1 MANFETVIVETD
13 LLILGGGMAACGAAV
28 EAAYWAKQNGLKVTL
43 VDKAAVDRSGAVAM
57 GLSAINQYVGL
68 KDGTNTLK
76 DYVDYVRNDLMGVTR
91 EDLVANIARH
101 VDSTVHLF
109 EKWGLPIWKDEKGKY
124 VHEGR
129 WQLMI
134 NGESYKVIVAEAA
147 KNALLQSG
155 VGQIFER
162 VFIVGPIMDGDRCAG
177 AVGFS
182 VRENKFYVFKAKA
195 TLVAMGGAVHVFKP
209 RSSGEGMGRAW
220 YPPWNSGSSAY
231 FTIRAGAEMTCQEV
245 RFIPV
250 RFKDAYGPVGAW
262 FLLFKSRATN
272 SQGGDYMVERRPE
285 LEKWG
290 PYGRVKPVPANLRNY
305 LGMLDVMDGKG
316 PINMRTEEAIQKI
329 ADTYKD
335 DPKAY
340 KKKMKELESEAW
352 EDFLDMTIS
361 QAILWASTNV
371 QPEEQSSEIAASEPY
386 FIGSHSGASGAW
398 VSGPEDL
405 QTDETKAEYFWGYT
419 NMSTVKGLFC
429 AGDASGA
436 SSHKFSSGSHAE
448 GRIAAKSAIKFIV
461 ENNAHATVDPAK
473 VESLKAEILKPLDT
487 YEQHK
492 NATTDPEINPNYI
505 KPRMFMFRL
514 QKIMDEYAGGISSP
528 IHNQRGL
535 AEQGPGTAGLAQGG
549 LRETRRFQLARTHAL
564 LGKHTPHVA
573 GRSARP
579 DHALP
584 RRDSLAR
591 ILLPRGQAGS
601 RRREV
606 ACLRQL
612 PGSIPR
618 RTPGRCEPGR
628 SCRSSR
634 SPRSTNCS
642 EDSAARFGAGDSRGR
657 EGTSHPPVARM
668 KQGLSKECP
677 HCGQPMVRWANP
689 QWS

>member
-1 MANFETVIVETD
+1 MAEFENVIVETD

-28 EAAYWAKQNGLKVTL
+28 EAAHWAKLNGLKVTL

-68 KDGTNTLK
+68 RDGANTVE
-76 DYVDYVRNDLMGVTR
+76 DYVNYVRNDLMGITR

-109 EKWGLPIWKDEKGKY
+109 EKWGLPIWTDEKGAY

-134 NGESYKVIVAEAA
+134 NGESYKVVVAEAA

-162 VFIVGPIMDGDRCAG
+162 VFIVGPLMDGERCAG

-182 VRENKFYVFKAKA
+182 IRENKFYVFKAKA

-231 FTIRAGAEMTCQEV
+231 FTIKAGAEMTCQEV

-262 FLLFKSRATN
+262 FLLFKARATN
-272 SQGGDYMVERRPE
+272 SEGGDYMVERRPE
-285 LEKWG
+285 LENWA

-316 PINMRTEEAIQKI
+316 PIHMRTEEAIQKI
-329 ADTYKD
+329 GDTYKGD
-335 DPKAY
+335 EKAY

-361 QAILWASTNV
+361 QALLWAATNV
-371 QPEEQSSEIAASEPY
+371 QPEERSSEIAAAEPY

-398 VSGPEDL
+398 ISGPEDL
-405 QTDETKAEYFWGYT
+405 QTAETKPDYFWGYA
-419 NMSTVKGLFC
+419 NMATVKGLFC

-461 ENNAHATVDPAK
+461 ENSAAPKIDQAAIEAV
-473 VESLKAEILKPLDT
+473 KAEILKPLEIF
-487 YEQHK
+487 EQHH
-492 NATTDPEINPNYI
+492 NETTDPDINQNYI

-514 QKIMDEYAGGISSP
+514 QKIMDEYAGGISAQFKT
-528 IHNQRGL
+528 NKTLLERALELL
-535 AEQGPGTAGLAQGG
+535 AFLREDSQKLGAAGLHELMRAWENVHRMWQAEAHVRTI
-549 LRETRRFQLARTHAL
+549 LFREETRWPGYYFRADKPAMDEE
-564 LGKHTPHVA
+564 KWHVFA
-573 GRSARP
+573 NCKYDPQS
-579 DHALP
+579 
-584 RRDSLAR
+584 
-591 ILLPRGQAGS
+591 GQWQM
-601 RRREV
+601 
-606 ACLRQL
+606 L
-612 PGSIPR
+612 
-618 RTPGRCEPGR
+618 
-628 SCRSSR
+628 SR
-634 SPRSTNCS
+634 SIKHIFAKK
-642 EDSAARFGAGDSRGR
+642 AAGA
-657 EGTSHPPVARM
+657 
-668 KQGLSKECP
+668 
-677 HCGQPMVRWANP
+677 
-689 QWS
+689 

>member
-28 EAAYWAKQNGLKVTL
+28 EAAHWAKKNGLKVTL

-68 KDGTNTLK
+68 KDGANTVK

-109 EKWGLPIWKDEKGKY
+109 EQWGLPIWKDEKGAY

-134 NGESYKVIVAEAA
+134 NGESYKVVVAEAA
-147 KNALLQSG
+147 KNALLKSG
-155 VGQIFER
+155 VGEIYER
-162 VFIVGPIMDGDRCAG
+162 VFIVGPLMDGEKCAG

-182 VRENKFYVFKAKA
+182 VREEKFYIFKSKA

-231 FTIRAGAEMTCQEV
+231 FTLKAGAEMTCQEV

-272 SQGGDYMVERRPE
+272 AFGGNYMVERKDE

-290 PYGRVKPVPANLRNY
+290 SYGRVKPIPANLRNY
-305 LGMLDVMDGKG
+305 LGMLDTMEGKG
-316 PINMRTEEAIQKI
+316 PIYMRTEEAIQNI
-329 ADTYKD
+329 AEQYKD

-361 QAILWASTNV
+361 QAILWAATNV
-371 QPEEQSSEIAASEPY
+371 QPEEKSSEIAAAEPY

-405 QTDETKAEYFWGYT
+405 QTDATKNDYFWGYA
-419 NMSTVKGLFC
+419 NMSTVPALFC

-448 GRIAAKSAIKFIV
+448 GRIAAKAAIKYIV
-461 ENNAHATVDPAK
+461 EHNQAPKIDAATIDAI
-473 VESLKAEILKPLDT
+473 KAEILKPLDVF
-487 YEQHK
+487 EQHK
-492 NATTDPEINPNYI
+492 GATTDPDVNPNYM

-514 QKIMDEYAGGISSP
+514 QKIMDEYAGGITAQFATNDALLTRALELLGFLKEDSDK
-528 IHNQRGL
+528 L
-535 AEQGPGTAGLAQGG
+535 AASNLHELMRCWENVHRMWQAEAHVRTMLFRQ
-549 LRETRRFQLARTHAL
+549 ETRWPGYYF
-564 LGKHTPHVA
+564 
-573 GRSARP
+573 RSDKPAIDEKNWLVFANCKYDPKSNDWQMLTRP
-579 DHALP
+579 
-584 RRDSLAR
+584 
-591 ILLPRGQAGS
+591 ILHIFEQEKA
-601 RRREV
+601 
-606 ACLRQL
+606 AA
-612 PGSIPR
+612 
-618 RTPGRCEPGR
+618 
-628 SCRSSR
+628 
-634 SPRSTNCS
+634 
-642 EDSAARFGAGDSRGR
+642 SA
-657 EGTSHPPVARM
+657 
-668 KQGLSKECP
+668 
-677 HCGQPMVRWANP
+677 
-689 QWS
+689 